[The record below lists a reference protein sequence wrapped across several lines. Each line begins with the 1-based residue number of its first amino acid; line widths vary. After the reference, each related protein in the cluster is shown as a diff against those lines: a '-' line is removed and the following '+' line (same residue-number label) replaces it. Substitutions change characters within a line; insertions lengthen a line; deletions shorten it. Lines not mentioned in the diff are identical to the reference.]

1 MATNKMIIQDDKG
14 NSYYPQTSSDV
25 VFTPTGKTATAVLGN
40 IDDSALDSSIKG
52 KSLTEMI
59 KILFQNV
66 DNGKNDVY
74 SAIVGKGITPTSK
87 DFSALVAGIN
97 GISTG
102 KKWASG
108 SLSFGMIYNTTPVAQ
123 RTKNVTGLAFKPNLI
138 YLYNLSNG
146 YNTGLN
152 FRYISDINGVESNLH
167 YTGSNTAS
175 SDSVNDDGFAVVAL
189 DSSDQAWSN
198 CTIGWLAVE

>member
-1 MATNKMIIQDDKG
+1 MPLKNLEEFSVIPRKPIADVLGSPTLPSDFISDIASDINSIKNTLATNLTNKG
-14 NSYYPQTSSDV
+14 QSASASD
-25 VFTPTGKTATAVLGN
+25 TLAN
-40 IDDSALDSSIKG
+40 
-52 KSLTEMI
+52 
-59 KILFQNV
+59 
-66 DNGKNDVY
+66 
-74 SAIVGKGITPTSK
+74 
-87 DFSALVAGIN
+87 LVAKVAN
-97 GISTG
+97 VTTG

-108 SLSFGMIYNTTPVAQ
+108 SLSFGMIYNTMPVAQ

-175 SDSVNDDGFAVVAL
+175 SDSVNDDSFAVVAL